1 MYLRPPN
8 LTGHQPCPSRCW
20 MLNLADPLVQVRVTS
35 ATCSSVAIVST
46 LYRLFIRRK
55 KLWVDDVT
63 AFISMLVLM
72 VQMIGVFVI
81 PRSAPYN
88 DRAWYYMVAVT
99 FFCALWSA
107 RLSILLSL
115 IRINPFP
122 GQRSKLKIIAII
134 FPVVPLLLILQCIL
148 TCIPE
153 HHWNTEDTIPVCS
166 LNDANAICQLI
177 GPYIAVQYVSLSL
190 RNVHQFKKPTADVLA
205 DGVLLY
211 VPTRLLMI
219 LSDKTLRTRLI
230 LIFSTCIITSLVGL
244 AHVVET
250 FKSEYGARIYTA
262 IIENN
267 IALIVCNTPII
278 LTSIID
284 LKESPWEER
293 LTGRFILDLRNLD
306 LETMSPQIPN
316 HTTTQDT
323 NTNSHNSFQATST
336 TTNHN
341 RNSRI
346 IVLPPLSFPEP
357 VALFSKSADES
368 CNQSPISS

>member
-1 MYLRPPN
+1 
-8 LTGHQPCPSRCW
+8 

-177 GPYIAVQYVSLSL
+177 
-190 RNVHQFKKPTADVLA
+190 ADVLA

-323 NTNSHNSFQATST
+323 NTNSHNSFQATSA